1 LLDDREDDEML
12 DLLARNWWM
21 FVLRGVL
28 AILFGIGAFVW
39 PSLTL
44 AVLVL
49 LYGAFSF
56 ADGVTN
62 LAVAANGPAGRCRWS
77 HVGLG
82 LLGIGVGVVTFFW
95 PQITEIALIYVIAA
109 WALAHGVLEI
119 IAAFELRKAIQ
130 GEWLLALSGL
140 ASIVFAILLIAFPG
154 KGAVVIVYWIGA
166 GAILLGVLLLAL
178 GLRLRGLRGAPA
190 SQA

>member
-1 LLDDREDDEML
+1 VENDAMV

-28 AILFGIGAFVW
+28 AILFGIG
-39 PSLTL
+39 TL
-44 AVLVL
+44 AWPGITIVVLVL
-49 LYGAFSF
+49 MYGAFSF
-56 ADGVTN
+56 ADGVAN

-95 PQITEIALIYVIAA
+95 PQITAIALLYVIAA

-119 IAAFELRKAIQ
+119 IAAFEMRKAIQ

-154 KGAVVIVYWIGA
+154 QGAVVIVYWIGA
-166 GAILLGVLLLAL
+166 GAILLGVLLVAL
-178 GLRLRGLRGAPA
+178 GLRLKGLRGAPA
-190 SQA
+190 TPA

>member
-1 LLDDREDDEML
+1 ML
-12 DLLARNWWM
+12 ESLARNWWM
-21 FVLRGVL
+21 FVLRGL
-28 AILFGIGAFVW
+28 IAIAFGVGTFFW
-39 PSLTL
+39 PGITL

-62 LAVAANGPAGRCRWS
+62 LALAASGPAGRCRWS

-82 LLGIGVGVVTFFW
+82 LLGVAVGVVTFFW
-95 PQITEIALIYVIAA
+95 PQITTIALLYVIAA

-119 IAAFELRKAIQ
+119 VAAVELRKAIQ

-154 KGAVVIVYWIGA
+154 QGALVIVWWIGA
-166 GAILLGVLLLAL
+166 GAILLGVILVAL
-178 GLRLRGLRGAPA
+178 GLRLRSARGTVPA
-190 SQA
+190 MPAAHA